1 MSVVDS
7 AGART
12 LLSLATILHVRYV
25 QPFLRLYVASML
37 FSTIVATSL
46 AVLVWR
52 RDDGRGGR
60 WFALSLC
67 GIALWT
73 GFQSLS
79 VLATTRATSILWL
92 KFTFLGSGAAGIG
105 LLLFALVYTGRGYLV
120 TPRLVALLS
129 AEPLLTLT
137 LVFTSE
143 RHDLIFRSLRL
154 HPETG
159 QLLAVEYASTYLVH
173 LAYMS
178 ILLALTTALLLQ
190 LCFRA
195 RDLYR
200 GQSIAILVALGLPW
214 AGTIVDGIVAPPM
227 NVTEPTFTVSVILL
241 WVGLFWYD
249 LVEVPPVAR
258 ARVLETLSEGVLVV
272 NGRGRVV
279 DVNTVAASLLDL
291 DESAVGNPASDVLAT
306 HPPLRAVVTDS
317 TARAAAP
324 VHIDAPTGERYLEV
338 ERTTLGEHAGE
349 VFLLQDVTERIRH
362 ERELERQNE
371 RLDQFASVVSHDLR
385 NPLNVAEGYVD
396 LLDEHVDG
404 QEPTAYLEE
413 VETSHD
419 RMARIVDDVL
429 ALARD
434 GDAVEQ
440 PEPVPLADVAAN
452 AWAQVET
459 ADATLAC
466 ELDRTVQGDGSQ
478 LQRSFENLFRNAVE
492 HGGRTV
498 TVTVGELDDGS
509 GFFVADDGPG
519 IPDAER
525 EAIVDSGYSG
535 TDGTGLGLA
544 IVDTVVRAHGWTL
557 AVTDSETGGARFEA
571 RDVAFVAAGA
581 TV

>member
-1 MSVVDS
+1 
-7 AGART
+7 
-12 LLSLATILHVRYV
+12 
-25 QPFLRLYVASML
+25 ML
-37 FSTIVATSL
+37 FSAVVAGGL
-46 AVLVWR
+46 AVLVSR

-60 WFALSLC
+60 WFALSVG

-73 GFQSLS
+73 GSQSLS

-92 KFTFLGSGAAGIG
+92 KLTFLGSAAAGVA
-105 LLLFALVYTGRGYLV
+105 LLLFAMVYTGRGHLV

-137 LVFTSE
+137 LMFTTE
-143 RHDLIFRSLRL
+143 RHDLLYRSIALDT
-154 HPETG
+154 ETG
-159 QLLAVEYASTYLVH
+159 RLLIVEYGSMYFVH

-178 ILLALTTALLLQ
+178 LLLAVTTALLVQ

-195 RDLYR
+195 RNLYR
-200 GQSIAILVALGLPW
+200 GQAVAILVAVGLPW
-214 AGTIVDGIVAPPM
+214 AGTVVDGVVSPQLR
-227 NVTEPTFTVSVILL
+227 VTEPSFAVSVISL
-241 WVGLFWYD
+241 WFGLFWYD

-272 NGRGRVV
+272 NGRGRMV
-279 DVNTVAASLLDL
+279 DLNPVAASLLDL
-291 DESAVGNPASDVLAT
+291 DESAVGDPATDALAA
-306 HPPLRAVVTDS
+306 HPPLRAVVTDP
-317 TARAAAP
+317 TARTADPIRIDAAA
-324 VHIDAPTGERYLEV
+324 GERYLEV

-349 VFLLQDVTERIRH
+349 VFLLQDVTDRIRR

-396 LLDEHVDG
+396 LLHDHVDG
-404 QEPTAYLEE
+404 QEGTTYLEE

-419 RMARIVDDVL
+419 RMGRIVDDVL

-440 PEPVPLADVAAN
+440 PEPVPLSDLVAD

-466 ELDRTVQGDGSQ
+466 ELDRTVQGDRGQ

-492 HGGRTV
+492 HAGRTV
-498 TVTVGELDDGS
+498 TVTVDELDDGR

-519 IPDAER
+519 IPDTER
-525 EAIVDSGYSG
+525 EAIIDSGHSG

-544 IVDTVVRAHGWTL
+544 IVENVVRAHGWTL
-557 AVTDSETGGARFEA
+557 AVTDSEPGGARFEI
-571 RDVAFVAAGA
+571 RDVEFVAVEA
-581 TV
+581 TA